1 MKNRKFIYLHSTLL
15 LSFVL
20 ILVSGCDDDTWPL
33 SREVSDEVDFAKFG
47 NNPEIF
53 IDGFSGGLEY
63 LPFSGSKLDAFS
75 VDSEVK
81 YAGTASM
88 RFDVPN
94 VGDPSGSFAGAI
106 FPDYGGRDLSG
117 YDALTFWAKAT
128 KAATINEIGFGQDF
142 GENKYLVTKNNLR
155 ISTGWTKYTIP
166 IPDPSK
172 LTAENGM
179 FWYAEGPENGDGYT
193 FWIDELQFEKLG
205 TVAQPRPAIFF
216 GEDLEAEAFI
226 GIEGFIPR
234 EGLTQTF
241 NLASGI
247 NETVIAAPS
256 YFTFSSSNVDVVRV
270 SELGVL
276 SPVGLGT
283 TEITATLGGVKAEGS
298 ALLQVSGGFEFA
310 PDPTRSADDVISV
323 FSDSYTN
330 VPGVNYNPNFGGQ
343 TTIGGFVQI
352 NEDNSILVYENLN
365 FVANVIDPT
374 IDVSQKTHIH
384 VDIRIEETIDSGD
397 SIRFELVDFG
407 SDGVFGG
414 GNDTGGAI
422 TYASGQLESG
432 TWISLDI
439 PINSFTDNTGGGSSG
454 FVNSARTNLAQVVF
468 ASGGISTIFVDNIYF
483 YSE

>member
-1 MKNRKFIYLHSTLL
+1 MKNTKRKYLKFTLL
-15 LSFVL
+15 LGL
-20 ILVSGCDDDTWPL
+20 IFAVSVSCE
-33 SREVSDEVDFAKFG
+33 REVSDEVDFARFT
-47 NNPEIF
+47 NSPDVY

-63 LPFSGSKLDAFS
+63 LPFGGSKLDAFS
-75 VDSEVK
+75 VDGEVK
-81 YAGTASM
+81 YKGTNSM

-94 VGDPSGSFAGAI
+94 FGDPGGSFAGAI

-155 ISTGWTKYTIP
+155 ISTTWTKYVIP

-193 FWIDELQFEKLG
+193 FWIDELKYEKLG
-205 TVAQPRPAIFF
+205 TVAQPRPAIFG

-226 GIEGFIPR
+226 GIEGLIPR

-276 SPVGLGT
+276 SPVGLGS

-310 PDPTRSADDVISV
+310 PVPTRNAADVISI
-323 FSDSYTN
+323 FSDAYTN
-330 VPGVNYNPNFGGQ
+330 VPVDNYNGFFGGQ
-343 TTIGGFVQI
+343 TTIGGAIEIIEGVENI
-352 NEDNSILVYENLN
+352 IVYENLN
-365 FVANVIDPT
+365 FVATSFTNPT
-374 IDVSQKTHIH
+374 VDASGMTFLH
-384 VDIRIEETIDSGD
+384 VDIRTEETIDSGD
-397 SIRFELVDFG
+397 SIILELIDFG
-407 SDGVFGG
+407 PDSAFGG
-414 GNDTGGAI
+414 GDDTGGGI
-422 TYASGQLESG
+422 TFTSGDLESG

-439 PINSFTDNTGGGSSG
+439 PLENFTNNTGGGLGG
-454 FVNSARTNLAQVVF
+454 FANGAKANVAQVVF

>member
-1 MKNRKFIYLHSTLL
+1 MKNTKRIYVKFTLL
-15 LSFVL
+15 LGL
-20 ILVSGCDDDTWPL
+20 IFAVSVSCE
-33 SREVSDEVDFAKFG
+33 REVSDEVDFARFT
-47 NNPEIF
+47 NSPDVY

-63 LPFSGSKLDAFS
+63 LPFGGSKLDAFS
-75 VDSEVK
+75 VDGEVK
-81 YAGTASM
+81 YKGTNSM

-94 VGDPSGSFAGAI
+94 FGDPGGSFAGAI

-155 ISTGWTKYTIP
+155 ISTTWTKYVIP

-193 FWIDELQFEKLG
+193 FWIDELKYEKLG
-205 TVAQPRPAIFF
+205 TVAQPRPAIFG
-216 GEDLEAEAFI
+216 GEDLEAEAFLNI
-226 GIEGFIPR
+226 QGLIPR

-247 NETVIAAPS
+247 NETVNAAPS

-283 TEITATLGGVKAEGS
+283 AEITATLGGVKAEGS

-310 PDPTRSADDVISV
+310 PVPTRNAADVISI
-323 FSDSYTN
+323 FSDAYTN
-330 VPGVNYNPNFGGQ
+330 VPVDNYNGFFGGQ
-343 TTIGGFVQI
+343 TTTGGAI
-352 NEDNSILVYENLN
+352 EIIEDVENIIIYENLN
-365 FVANVIDPT
+365 FVATSFTSPT
-374 IDVSQKTHIH
+374 IDASGMTFLH
-384 VDIRIEETIDSGD
+384 VDIRTEESIDPGD
-397 SIRFELVDFG
+397 SIVIELIDFG
-407 SDGVFGG
+407 ADNEFGG
-414 GNDTGGAI
+414 GNDTGGGV
-422 TYASGQLESG
+422 TFTGGDLESG

-439 PINSFTDNTGGGSSG
+439 PLASFTNNTGGGLSG
-454 FVNSARTNLAQVVF
+454 FVNGARANVAQLVF
-468 ASGGISTIFVDNIYF
+468 ASGGISTLTVDNMYF
-483 YSE
+483 YTE